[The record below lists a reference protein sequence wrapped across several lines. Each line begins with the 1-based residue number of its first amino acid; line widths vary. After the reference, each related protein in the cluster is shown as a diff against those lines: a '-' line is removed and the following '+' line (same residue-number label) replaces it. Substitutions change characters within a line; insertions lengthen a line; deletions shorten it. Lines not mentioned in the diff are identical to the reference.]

1 MATKRRRKH
10 AEDRALEI
18 LKQNR
23 AVTDE
28 DMLEVLARW
37 RFHKNTARQNVLPEG
52 EESVFSD
59 TLGLVKDRC
68 TKKITLDAASRKSPS
83 MLRLLA
89 VWLRDRQPAEFKRPF
104 PFTSISVNYATV
116 HGC

>member
-37 RFHKNTARQNVLPEG
+37 RFRGVRKNALALNVHKFSRPPRLP
-52 EESVFSD
+52 
-59 TLGLVKDRC
+59 
-68 TKKITLDAASRKSPS
+68 
-83 MLRLLA
+83 
-89 VWLRDRQPAEFKRPF
+89 
-104 PFTSISVNYATV
+104 
-116 HGC
+116 